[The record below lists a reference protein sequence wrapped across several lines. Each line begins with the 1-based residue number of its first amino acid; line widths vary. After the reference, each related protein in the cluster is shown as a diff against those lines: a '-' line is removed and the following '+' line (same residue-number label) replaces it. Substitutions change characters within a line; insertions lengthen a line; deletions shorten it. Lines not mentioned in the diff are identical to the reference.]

1 MDLIFCN
8 MKKFFLDF
16 KKFLS
21 SNSSNH
27 DPIHGVIMSIGVFIV
42 LILVIV
48 YMPWFGF
55 ITAGIIIFLVMY
67 FISTLF
73 EINEMIKNKK
83 KSKKK

>member
-1 MDLIFCN
+1 MAF
-8 MKKFFLDF
+8 
-16 KKFLS
+16 
-21 SNSSNH
+21 
-27 DPIHGVIMSIGVFIV
+27 GVLIV